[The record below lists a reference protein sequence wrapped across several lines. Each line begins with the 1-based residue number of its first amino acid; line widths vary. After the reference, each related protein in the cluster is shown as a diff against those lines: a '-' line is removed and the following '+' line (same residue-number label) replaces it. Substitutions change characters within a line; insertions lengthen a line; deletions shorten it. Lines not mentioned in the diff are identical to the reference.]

1 MPLDFLLSEIS
12 RLFSV
17 KSLTTISK
25 AKKLHICDQ
34 ILRLL
39 TSVSLKYDKTYFLLP
54 QEIGRAGRDGLEAH
68 CHLFLDT
75 GGGGGS
81 RDLNELRRHIHSN
94 SVDAHTIRKLLTIV
108 FNQDGEGDG
117 GGAKQVT

>member
-1 MPLDFLLSEIS
+1 M
-12 RLFSV
+12 
-17 KSLTTISK
+17 
-25 AKKLHICDQ
+25 
-34 ILRLL
+34 
-39 TSVSLKYDKTYFLLP
+39 P

-75 GGGGGS
+75 GTGGS

-108 FNQDGEGDG
+108 FNQDGEKEGSD
-117 GGAKQVT
+117 KQVRNSTYFINQSS